1 MPLASDSHASPGVA
15 AQCALAEAEP
25 ILQQVFCISRVVSMH
40 GPEGWTRIDL
50 RSEKDRVLKGRWRVL
65 WVDAFV
71 MMCTQSTCCNLNGL
85 LENISSNRNAAAPA
99 AAPNSAAD
107 CATDPFL
114 RRRASSWT
122 LGGPGVISGKSKFP
136 WMFRCFQPSNVLKGR
151 SGVRHLLPQ
160 HF

>member
-65 WVDAFV
+65 RVDAFV

-85 LENISSNRNAAAPA
+85 LENISSNRNASAPA

-114 RRRASSWT
+114 LRA
-122 LGGPGVISGKSKFP
+122 GVISGQSKFP
-136 WMFRCFQPSNVLKGR
+136 WMFRRFQPSNVLKGW
-151 SGVRHLLPQ
+151 SGMRHLLPQ